1 MLGGVV
7 VLAGLLGAAP
17 VAGLPQEPEPAMPVL
32 GQALVAATSDT
43 EERLE
48 PMVVTVHGLRRV
60 GTATVLYYSVGFAG
74 QAPDPEVAPVT
85 AYGSGPGTYET
96 LQSSPGSRF
105 MDSAAAIDLA
115 SRTSYG
121 ALRRPDGTAVAAPP
135 PDTPDDRVRL
145 SGRAVVQWIALAPI
159 PDKVK
164 VVDLLV
170 GSAFV
175 RGVPVG
181 KGAMTPASTVP
192 APAAGTGWPE
202 VDTFAL
208 AEGSPQNAVLP
219 LQPRITV
226 LPKPKPKP
234 TPTTPAKPKPSG
246 TPSASPSPS
255 GSRR

>member
-1 MLGGVV
+1 MVLGGLV
-7 VLAGLLGAAP
+7 VLAGLLGASP
-17 VAGLPQEPEPAMPVL
+17 VAGMPQEPEPALPVL

-43 EERLE
+43 EQRLE

-74 QAPDPEVAPVT
+74 EAPDPEVAPVT

-121 ALRRPDGTAVAAPP
+121 ALRRPDGTAVAAPA
-135 PDTPDDRVRL
+135 PDTPEDRVRL

-159 PDKVK
+159 PEKVK
-164 VVDLLV
+164 VVDLLL
-170 GSAFV
+170 GSAFI
-175 RGVPVG
+175 RGVPVA
-181 KGAMTPASTVP
+181 KGAMTPVASVP

-208 AEGSPQNAVLP
+208 GEGSPQNAVLP

-226 LPKPKPKP
+226 LPKPSA
-234 TPTTPAKPKPSG
+234 PAKPKPSAK
-246 TPSASPSPS
+246 PSAKASPSPS